1 MQKLLDRLGMWTIIA
16 LTVVVVVGY
25 ALWGA
30 AVLRSQH
37 VGGTLSDAKSAAL
50 TIL

>member
-1 MQKLLDRLGMWTIIA
+1 MQRLLDKIGVWGVLA
-16 LTVVVVVGY
+16 LVAVVVVAY

-37 VGGTLSDAKSAAL
+37 LGGTFTDSTSAAL
-50 TIL
+50 SII